1 MLQEAKHLFL
11 SGLASEAGPVLM
23 MGRALLCYRKA
34 QKAWVQKQLLPR
46 GPRASGGRR
55 LRGMA
60 CFRCQASTSAMG
72 CHGHAVATRIT
83 AELAGL
89 PLRSANG
96 FRGGATAPLPGTWR
110 CMDDEVKT
118 DDDGGFR

>member
-1 MLQEAKHLFL
+1 MLQEAKHLL

-23 MGRALLCYRKA
+23 MGTPVL
-34 QKAWVQKQLLPR
+34 QESSKAWVQKQLPR

-60 CFRCQASTSAMG
+60 CFRCQASASAMG

-118 DDDGGFR
+118 NDDGGVR